1 MATKKPTT
9 KNNVTVAEEVPQ
21 QQNTSAI
28 EAKLDRIIELLEGTL
43 MIKEKGLDL
52 TSPWWNRFLDK

>member
-1 MATKKPTT
+1 MSTKKPTT

-21 QQNTSAI
+21 QQNSI

-43 MIKEKGLDL
+43 YIKNKGLDL
-52 TSPWWNRFLDK
+52 TSPWWNKFLDK

>member
-9 KNNVTVAEEVPQ
+9 KNNVTAGEVPQ
-21 QQNTSAI
+21 QNPI

-43 MIKEKGLDL
+43 HTKQKGLDL
-52 TSPWWNRFLDK
+52 SENVWWNKFLDK

>member
-9 KNNVTVAEEVPQ
+9 KTNVTLAEEVPQ
-21 QQNTSAI
+21 QTQNPI

-52 TSPWWNRFLDK
+52 TNNIWWNKFLDK

>member
-9 KNNVTVAEEVPQ
+9 KNNVTIAEEVPQ
-21 QQNTSAI
+21 QTQNPI

-52 TSPWWNRFLDK
+52 TNNIWWNKFLDK